1 MRSGKSLLIRGTAL
15 ALTLLLLCGGALANS
30 EVDDE
35 GGIWDYDKGT
45 YTAPD
50 GRVVNIT
57 PDDGTA
63 EDTPSTTRTENS
75 DGTITIVDN
84 GKTYIENPDGSI
96 TVESGSI
103 QTVEGEKENGLT
115 GDEAWALSMA
125 NAAIANGGYTETWY
139 FDGSGSMEEVIVAYM
154 GVYRSMVWLNGEEML
169 VNTSN
174 LIWTTE
180 APLEK
185 VLAVVTAKTYARLF
199 EKSTKKS
206 TILDKVYCGTV
217 MRVIKTD
224 KNWTLVDYKG
234 IRGYI
239 QTDSLKFYENEARE
253 YRAGYVATKSG
264 HTYGDSTVHVR
275 NDPKGSQQE
284 EYRVGTPITIIED
297 DGKWCRIEVEGHM
310 CYILKEFTVYAEE
323 GTSEEL
329 GMRSEE

>member
-15 ALTLLLLCGGALANS
+15 AMTLLLLCTGALANT
-30 EVDDE
+30 EIDDE
-35 GGIWDYDKGT
+35 GGIWDFDNGT

-50 GRVVNIT
+50 GRVVSIVS
-57 PDDGTA
+57 DEGAAD
-63 EDTPSTTRTENS
+63 DTPSSTRTVNS
-75 DGTITIVDN
+75 DGSITIIDN

-103 QTVEGEKENGLT
+103 QTIEGEEENGMT
-115 GDEAWALSMA
+115 GDEAWAQSMA
-125 NAAIANGGYTETWY
+125 NAAIANGRYTPTWY
-139 FDGSGSMEEVIVAYM
+139 FDGSGSMEEVTVEYM
-154 GVYRSMVWLNGEEML
+154 GIYRSMIRLNGEKAL

-174 LIWTTE
+174 LIWETE

-264 HTYGDSTVHVR
+264 HTYGDSTVHIR

-310 CYILKEFTVYAEE
+310 CYILKEFTVYAE
-323 GTSEEL
+323 
-329 GMRSEE
+329 